1 MFRNV
6 YAVLF
11 LLVGTLVQAVEFRAA
26 TFNIGAHLVIPA
38 SGSVYFD
45 YGLGDPGT
53 PDFDNVLAVL
63 ARINADVVALQEIH
77 SADVAGNA
85 DDVDALAA
93 ALGYPYIFVSP
104 TTNTFDTSLRVIF
117 LSRFPFLTSS
127 AIGSPAGTKEITRL
141 FPAVRVD
148 VPGTTRDPLMVAAH
162 LKSGTASEDRFRR
175 AVEMRRLTDY
185 LATQGLTADDN
196 YIIMG
201 DFNLSSTNRTF
212 TTLPTGL
219 PISFALG
226 ADIVL
231 PITYSTNPLSYF
243 SNPSVYR
250 LDPRQINNSTATY
263 QSGSVIDL
271 FLVSPA
277 IAGRPLATEIYN
289 SLLDV
294 SNING
299 LAKSGSPLASGTSA
313 TASDHYALFGDFEL
327 DADFPNLSIALSTT
341 TVVEGVADG
350 VVMLTVSLP
359 ATQATAHNVNVSTD
373 DLSIASPITASLT
386 IPAGSVSASTVI
398 RVPRNFI
405 QDEQRNVT
413 FVASAS
419 GYDPA
424 GTVLQVLDADS
435 PYAFT
440 AAGQTISE
448 AFAGFDGTHFPS
460 PWETA
465 SGVWQG
471 IDTGSSAVSGFRTYG
486 TLGDGSIGILADTA
500 SVTASMR
507 VTNQSMA
514 LLRALQISF
523 TAEHWRAV
531 FGGRTDT
538 LTVELLV
545 NGMVTPLPQLAFAAS
560 TSMPSGPIVEGV
572 SSSRTAVVSGL
583 TIYPGSSFDLR
594 FTLVPGMG
602 GGALPSDVFLNEI
615 HYENDGLDSGEFIEV
630 VVSPGYTGAISNINI
645 LLYNGSNGTT
655 YGTHALSSFVAGT
668 LTQSMHQIYSKFIP
682 GIQNGNPDGVALVIG
697 GVVKQ
702 FLSYKG
708 VFLATNGS
716 ATGITSSDLGVAQ
729 TTTEVVGQA
738 SLGLT
743 GIGGSYSSFRW
754 TKFSGLPHSPGQAN
768 SDQTFSV
775 PLSGQG
781 IAIDNVSITFLI
793 DTDLDGIP
801 DMVDL
806 DDDGDESSDLDEVT
820 FGTDPLDKN
829 SRFVM
834 SLVYLSTEPRSVR
847 ISFPTVTGRTY
858 TVESSLDLAVWTSA
872 RTEAGTGTVKVVEF
886 PLAQTE
892 KRRFYRMRVT
902 KP

>member
-11 LLVGTLVQAVEFRAA
+11 LLVGTLAQAVEFRAA

-63 ARINADVVALQEIH
+63 SRINADVVALQEIH

-201 DFNLSSTNRTF
+201 DFNLSSTNKTF

-219 PISFALG
+219 PSTFALG

-250 LDPRQINNSTATY
+250 LDPRQINNSAATY

-327 DADFPNLSIALSTT
+327 DADFPNLSIVLSTT
-341 TVVEGVADG
+341 TVAEGVADG
-350 VVMLTVSLP
+350 AVMLTVSLP
-359 ATQATAHNVNVSTD
+359 GIRATALNVNVSTD
-373 DLSIASPITASLT
+373 DSTTANPISASLT

-405 QDEQRNVT
+405 QGEQRSVT

-424 GTVLQVLDADS
+424 GTVLQVSDADS

-448 AFAGFDGTHFPS
+448 TFAGFDGTHFPS

-465 SGVWQG
+465 SVVWQG
-471 IDTGSSAVSGFRTYG
+471 IDTGSSAVSGFRAYG

-500 SVTASMR
+500 SVIASVR

-523 TAEHWRAV
+523 TAEQWRAV

-545 NGMVTPLPQLAFAAS
+545 NGVVTPLPQLAFAAS
-560 TSMPSGPIVEGV
+560 TSMPSGPIVGGV
-572 SSSRTAVVSGL
+572 SSSKTAVVSGL

-615 HYENDGLDSGEFIEV
+615 HYDNDGTDSGEFIEV
-630 VVSPGYTGAISNINI
+630 VVSPGYTGSISNVSI

-682 GIQNGNPDGVALVIG
+682 GIQNGDPDGVALVIG

-702 FLSYKG
+702 FLSYEG

-768 SDQTFSV
+768 SGQTFSV
-775 PLSGQG
+775 PLLGQG

-834 SLVYLSTEPRSVR
+834 SLVCLSTEPRSAR
-847 ISFPTVTGRTY
+847 ITFPTATGRTY

-872 RTEAGTGTVKVVEF
+872 RTEAGTGAVKVVEF

>member
-1 MFRNV
+1 
-6 YAVLF
+6 
-11 LLVGTLVQAVEFRAA
+11 
-26 TFNIGAHLVIPA
+26 
-38 SGSVYFD
+38 
-45 YGLGDPGT
+45 
-53 PDFDNVLAVL
+53 
-63 ARINADVVALQEIH
+63 
-77 SADVAGNA
+77 
-85 DDVDALAA
+85 
-93 ALGYPYIFVSP
+93 
-104 TTNTFDTSLRVIF
+104 
-117 LSRFPFLTSS
+117 
-127 AIGSPAGTKEITRL
+127 
-141 FPAVRVD
+141 
-148 VPGTTRDPLMVAAH
+148 
-162 LKSGTASEDRFRR
+162 
-175 AVEMRRLTDY
+175 
-185 LATQGLTADDN
+185 
-196 YIIMG
+196 
-201 DFNLSSTNRTF
+201 
-212 TTLPTGL
+212 
-219 PISFALG
+219 
-226 ADIVL
+226 
-231 PITYSTNPLSYF
+231 
-243 SNPSVYR
+243 
-250 LDPRQINNSTATY
+250 
-263 QSGSVIDL
+263 
-271 FLVSPA
+271 
-277 IAGRPLATEIYN
+277 
-289 SLLDV
+289 
-294 SNING
+294 
-299 LAKSGSPLASGTSA
+299 
-313 TASDHYALFGDFEL
+313 
-327 DADFPNLSIALSTT
+327 
-341 TVVEGVADG
+341 
-350 VVMLTVSLP
+350 
-359 ATQATAHNVNVSTD
+359 
-373 DLSIASPITASLT
+373 
-386 IPAGSVSASTVI
+386 
-398 RVPRNFI
+398 VPRNFI
-405 QDEQRNVT
+405 QGEQRSIT

-424 GTVLQVLDADS
+424 GTVLQVSDADS

-448 AFAGFDGTHFPS
+448 TFAGFDGTHFPS

-465 SGVWQG
+465 SVVWQG
-471 IDTGSSAVSGFRTYG
+471 IDTGSSAVSGFRAYG

-500 SVTASMR
+500 SVIASVR

-523 TAEHWRAV
+523 TAEQWRAV

-545 NGMVTPLPQLAFAAS
+545 NGVVTPLPQLAFAAS
-560 TSMPSGPIVEGV
+560 TSMPSGPIVGGV
-572 SSSRTAVVSGL
+572 SSSKTAVVSGL

-615 HYENDGLDSGEFIEV
+615 HYDNDGTDSGEFIEV
-630 VVSPGYTGAISNINI
+630 VVSPGYTGSISNVSI

-682 GIQNGNPDGVALVIG
+682 GIQNGDPDGVALVIG

-702 FLSYKG
+702 FLSYEG

-768 SDQTFSV
+768 SGQTFSV
-775 PLSGQG
+775 PLLGQG

-834 SLVYLSTEPRSVR
+834 SLVCLSTEPRSAR
-847 ISFPTVTGRTY
+847 ITFPTATGRTY

-872 RTEAGTGTVKVVEF
+872 RTEGGTGAVKVVEF